1 MIYSA
6 RMIEVIYAALGIMV
20 LLSIAAFFLAESGKI
35 NNFPTYVVGI
45 LFILLMPLDRSAVRH
60 FDAHLVLGITGLLTY
75 FSLSALWADNGGL
88 AAMLLYFGYSVLILS
103 FVYSVLLLQMHYQ
116 EFLRFLVWFTVL
128 AAVVSASYSVHLH
141 YAFPEYQPLLEDR
154 LVALGR
160 LHNPVISALSY
171 GMAIV
176 MALHLLICGT
186 NNNDRFFSGFCIVV
200 LLVGVTLTYTRS
212 VWIGVSVT
220 TLYAIALYFPGST
233 WRRVAAAVLFL
244 SVVVAIMLASFGWD
258 ELVKRSTS
266 FRPEIWGE
274 LINRTLKTNWLL
286 GHGIIA
292 DSSVAHSSYEHG
304 TFSFHHAH
312 SMYVATLFYGG
323 VIGLSGFLGFLVYLG
338 LRLHQADGDEKR
350 GLATMALIY
359 AVVVMFFDGDRF
371 LAKVDYFW
379 IVFWLPVAITLIVDR
394 EKRV

>member
-45 LFILLMPLDRSAVRH
+45 LFILLMLLDRSAVRH

-176 MALHLLICGT
+176 MALHLLIFGT

-212 VWIGVSVT
+212 VWIGVSVA

>member
-45 LFILLMPLDRSAVRH
+45 LFILLMLLDRSAVRH

-141 YAFPEYQPLLEDR
+141 YAFPEYQPLLENR

-338 LRLHQADGDEKR
+338 LLLHQADGDEKR

>member
-1 MIYSA
+1 MIYYA
-6 RMIEVIYAALGIMV
+6 RMIEVIYAALGVVV

-35 NNFPTYVVGI
+35 NNFPTYAVGI
-45 LFILLMPLDRSAVRH
+45 LFILLILLDRSAVRH
-60 FDAHLVLGITGLLTY
+60 FDAHIVLGIIGLLTY
-75 FSLSALWADNGGL
+75 FSLSALWAENGGP
-88 AAMLLYFGYSVLILS
+88 AAMLLYFGYSILILS
-103 FVYSVLLLQMHYQ
+103 FVCSVLLLQMHYQ

-176 MALHLLICGT
+176 MALHLLIFGN

-212 VWIGVSVT
+212 VWIGVSVA

-233 WRRVAAAVLFL
+233 WRRAAAAVLFL
-244 SVVVAIMLASFGWD
+244 SVVVAIVLASFGWD

-266 FRPEIWGE
+266 FRPEIWEE

-312 SMYVATLFYGG
+312 SIYVATLFYGG
-323 VIGLSGFLGFLVYLG
+323 VVGLLGLLGFLVYLG
-338 LRLHQADGDEKR
+338 LRLHQANGVETR
-350 GLATMALIY
+350 GLANMALIY

-371 LAKVDYFW
+371 LAKIDYFW

-394 EKRV
+394 QKRV

>member
-45 LFILLMPLDRSAVRH
+45 LFILLMLLDRSAVRH

-176 MALHLLICGT
+176 MALHLLIFGT

-338 LRLHQADGDEKR
+338 LLLHQADGDEKR

>member
-1 MIYSA
+1 MIYYA
-6 RMIEVIYAALGIMV
+6 RMIEGIYAALGIMV

-35 NNFPTYVVGI
+35 NNFPTYAIGI
-45 LFILLMPLDRSAVRH
+45 LFILLIVLERSAVRH

-75 FSLSALWADNGGL
+75 FSLSALWADNGDF
-88 AAMLLYFGYSVLILS
+88 AVMLLYFGYSVLILS

-176 MALHLLICGT
+176 MALHLLIHGT
-186 NNNDRFFSGFCIVV
+186 NNNDRFFSGFCIIV

-212 VWIGVSVT
+212 VWIGISVA

-244 SVVVAIMLASFGWD
+244 SVVVAIVLASFGWD

-274 LINRTLKTNWLL
+274 LINRTLQTNWLL
-286 GHGIIA
+286 GHGITA

-323 VIGLSGFLGFLVYLG
+323 VVGLLGFLGLLVYLG
-338 LRLHQADGDEKR
+338 LRLHQANSAEMR

-359 AVVVMFFDGDRF
+359 SVVVMFFDGDRF

-379 IVFWLPVAITLIVDR
+379 IVFWLPVAITLIVDQQ
-394 EKRV
+394 KRN

>member
-45 LFILLMPLDRSAVRH
+45 LFILLMLLDRSAVRH

-75 FSLSALWADNGGL
+75 FSLSALWADNGDF
-88 AAMLLYFGYSVLILS
+88 AVMLLYFGYSVLILS

-176 MALHLLICGT
+176 MALHLLIHGT
-186 NNNDRFFSGFCIVV
+186 NNNDRFFSGFCIAV

-212 VWIGVSVT
+212 VWIGVSVA

-323 VIGLSGFLGFLVYLG
+323 VIGLSGFLGFLAYLG
-338 LRLHQADGDEKR
+338 LRLHQADGAEKR

>member
-45 LFILLMPLDRSAVRH
+45 LFILLMLLDRSAVRH

-212 VWIGVSVT
+212 VWIGVSVA

-338 LRLHQADGDEKR
+338 LLLHQADGDEKR

>member
-45 LFILLMPLDRSAVRH
+45 LFILLMLLDRSAVRH

-338 LRLHQADGDEKR
+338 LLLHQADGDEKR

>member
-45 LFILLMPLDRSAVRH
+45 LFILLMLLDRSAVRH

-141 YAFPEYQPLLEDR
+141 YAFPEYQPLLENR

-212 VWIGVSVT
+212 VWIGVSVA

-323 VIGLSGFLGFLVYLG
+323 VIGLSGFLGFLAYLG
-338 LRLHQADGDEKR
+338 LRLHQADGAEKR

>member
-45 LFILLMPLDRSAVRH
+45 LFILLMLLDRSAVRH

>member
-1 MIYSA
+1 
-6 RMIEVIYAALGIMV
+6 MIEVIYAALGIMV

-35 NNFPTYVVGI
+35 NNFPTYAVGI
-45 LFILLMPLDRSAVRH
+45 LFILLMLLDRSAVRH

-212 VWIGVSVT
+212 VWIGVSVA

-338 LRLHQADGDEKR
+338 LLLHQADGDEKR

>member
-45 LFILLMPLDRSAVRH
+45 LFILLMLLDRSAVRH

-212 VWIGVSVT
+212 VWIGVSVA

>member
-45 LFILLMPLDRSAVRH
+45 LFILLMLLDRSAVRH

-212 VWIGVSVT
+212 VWIGVSVA

-338 LRLHQADGDEKR
+338 LRLHQADGAEKR

>member
-45 LFILLMPLDRSAVRH
+45 LFILLMLLDRSAVRH

-212 VWIGVSVT
+212 VWIGVSVA

-323 VIGLSGFLGFLVYLG
+323 VIGLSGFLGFLAYLG
-338 LRLHQADGDEKR
+338 LRLHQADGAEKR